1 MKFAE
6 RLLSLAKEKGALL
19 YGDFQLSSGVK
30 SNYYFDGRLLTLEPE
45 GAYLI
50 AKCFI
55 PAITESG
62 AEAIAGPTLGADPI
76 VASVA
81 AISHMEGSSIPG
93 LIVRKET
100 KSHGGMR
107 AIEGPIIHGTLSDRR
122 IAVVDDTCSTGSSL
136 FMAIDALEM
145 AGSKIVKVL
154 SILDRQMGG
163 SREIIERGYDF
174 QALLE
179 ADENGNI
186 RPL

>member
-100 KSHGGMR
+100 KGHGGKR
-107 AIEGPIIHGTLSDRR
+107 LIEGPLKKGMKV
-122 IAVVDDTCSTGSSL
+122 AVVDDTCTTGASL
-136 FMAIDALEM
+136 FHAVKEVEKE
-145 AGSKIVKVL
+145 GCEVVKVL
-154 SILDRQMGG
+154 SVMDRMAGG
-163 SREIIERGYDF
+163 SDECFRRGYDF
-174 QALLE
+174 YSILV
-179 ADENGNI
+179 ADEAGNVQI
-186 RPL
+186 SG